1 MSITRHLNILLSI
14 LPVFGLFSYLL
25 LPWIFPK
32 QGNFQA
38 PNVTSLWAFNQA
50 VSSACNK
57 PFPVLWPKNLLP
69 YWCFYNMFPPLHLSV
84 MFLSM
89 TQIIWGKIHNKILTS
104 SVQSHIKIS
113 DSGKQKL
120 LCVIF
125 SSSAFQNLK
134 DPMEIFVTK
143 YAFVYG
149 IKIYT

>member
-1 MSITRHLNILLSI
+1 
-14 LPVFGLFSYLL
+14 
-25 LPWIFPK
+25 
-32 QGNFQA
+32 
-38 PNVTSLWAFNQA
+38 
-50 VSSACNK
+50 
-57 PFPVLWPKNLLP
+57 
-69 YWCFYNMFPPLHLSV
+69 MFPPLHLSV

-104 SVQSHIKIS
+104 SVQSDIKIS
-113 DSGKQKL
+113 DSGKQNL

-149 IKIYT
+149 TKIYT